1 MGSEK
6 PINLVYH
13 CPIHGDTYTT
23 INAKNI
29 CKPYF
34 LPCKKCQ
41 SIRKSQSVKK
51 ADKKNKQFYYDRL
64 VKYCKER
71 GGNVLETEWT
81 RAKDIYHFKCVNP
94 DHSIFTTTADAL
106 YSGEHWC
113 PYCSGRAGDFQNE
126 LTKLCEEKDG
136 KLLSEYKSAGEYV
149 TVRCNKHNYIW
160 DILPNNI
167 KKGRWCPICNM
178 GFNEKVVYDYLIN
191 MHCNFEIQYSFDD
204 LMGDN
209 NEKLR
214 FDFAILNS
222 DNSLVYLIEIDDEEH
237 KRSSFW

>member
-136 KLLSEYKSAGEYV
+136 KLLSE
-149 TVRCNKHNYIW
+149 
-160 DILPNNI
+160 
-167 KKGRWCPICNM
+167 
-178 GFNEKVVYDYLIN
+178 
-191 MHCNFEIQYSFDD
+191 
-204 LMGDN
+204 
-209 NEKLR
+209 
-214 FDFAILNS
+214 
-222 DNSLVYLIEIDDEEH
+222 
-237 KRSSFW
+237 